1 MVFAMSI
8 VRPILRA
15 FTISNSAPY
24 ITAANRY
31 ASVTLNAARFS
42 VYNPCRH
49 FSTEDYK
56 ESIQNRVMNVCKA
69 YDKLSNSNI
78 SISSDFTKDLGLDS
92 LDHVELIMMMEDEF
106 GLEIPDQEAEKLQ
119 TPQCIADMLIKK
131 KEQMMKL
138 DS

>member
-1 MVFAMSI
+1 MSI

-15 FTISNSAPY
+15 VTISNSVSY
-24 ITAANRY
+24 ITASNRC
-31 ASVTLNAARFS
+31 ASVALHAARFS
-42 VYNPCRH
+42 IYNPRRY

-56 ESIQNRVMNVCKA
+56 ESIQNRVMNVCKS

-78 SISSDFTKDLGLDS
+78 SFSSDFTKDLGLDS
-92 LDHVELIMMMEDEF
+92 LDHVELIMMVEDEF
-106 GLEIPDQEAEKLQ
+106 GLEIPDVEAEKLQ